1 MSASP
6 ESAQGMLNNCSK
18 GETAIYYPKKKDS
31 INDSPKKK
39 KKKADSSLN
48 GEVRD
53 FCPRPISIEGAR
65 HEKFKA
71 RFLLLFIPKC

>member
-6 ESAQGMLNNCSK
+6 ESAQGAQGMLNNCSK

-39 KKKADSSLN
+39 KKKKPTRA
-48 GEVRD
+48 
-53 FCPRPISIEGAR
+53 
-65 HEKFKA
+65 
-71 RFLLLFIPKC
+71 